1 MPHPSFLSPP
11 LPSLRRAHARA
22 APASPPL
29 CTLPTLS
36 DLTSLGVLTLRP
48 RSTDYKPPP
57 PSARSQLEPE
67 LIALVAVSH
76 HPSPSNLSPA
86 YATAAI
92 QRLHPDAVVLELC
105 RFRAPLLND
114 PPATDTLPPWARL
127 TLRRRLLGTLLASAD
142 DDAIAAGAEFR
153 AAAKAAEQ
161 VRATLVLGDRPLQHT
176 LSRAWDSL
184 NLRDRFVL
192 AAALARAALAGN
204 TVGHVADEKL
214 KETIESGLDADGVV
228 DKYVRLLGERFP
240 GLRRTLVEERDLY
253 MAWVLKRSRA
263 VSGKKCVVGVVGR
276 AHVDGIVRALEEDD
290 RRRREGEQPLLRFR
304 DIVS

>member
-11 LPSLRRAHARA
+11 LPSLRRAHAR
-22 APASPPL
+22 PAPPL

-36 DLTSLGVLTLRP
+36 DLTSLGVVTLRP
-48 RSTDYKPPP
+48 RPADYKPPP
-57 PSARSQLEPE
+57 PSARTQLEPE

-76 HPSPSNLSPA
+76 HPSPSNLTPA
-86 YATAAI
+86 HATAAI
-92 QRLHPDAVVLELC
+92 ELLHPDAVVLELC

-114 PPATDTLPPWARL
+114 PPAPDTLPPWARL
-127 TLRRRLLGTLLASAD
+127 ALRRRLLPTLLASAD
-142 DDAIAAGAEFR
+142 DHPIAAGAEFR

-161 VRATLVLGDRPLQHT
+161 VRATLVLGDRPLRHT
-176 LSRAWDSL
+176 LSRAWHSL

-204 TVGHVADEKL
+204 PVGHVADERL
-214 KETIESGLDADGVV
+214 KEAIESGLDADGVV
-228 DKYVRLLGERFP
+228 DKYIRLLGERFP

-290 RRRREGEQPLLRFR
+290 RRRREGEQPLLTFR